1 MLNSLVSLAKY
12 FTMLDFNQPLKGLDG
27 VELKDEKDQPVT
39 LGKLLSSQLAFSNKG
54 DALKLFTWAQ
64 KMYEGKPLD
73 LDKSDE
79 TVLKDFIKGNEQLTN
94 IAKAQILSVFKD

>member
-1 MLNSLVSLAKY
+1 MAKY
-12 FTMLDFNQPLKGLDG
+12 FTMFNFEQPLKGLDG
-27 VELKDEKDQPVT
+27 VELKDEKDQAVT
-39 LGKLLSSQLAFSNKG
+39 LGKLLASQLAFTNKG

-64 KMYEGKPLD
+64 KLYDGKPLD